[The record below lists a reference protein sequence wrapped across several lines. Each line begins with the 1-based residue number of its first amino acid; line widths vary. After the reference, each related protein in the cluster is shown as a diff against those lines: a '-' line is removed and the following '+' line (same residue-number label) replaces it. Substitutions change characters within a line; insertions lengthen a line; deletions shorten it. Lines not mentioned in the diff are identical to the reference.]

1 MLKVVVTSSGEKLD
15 SLVDQRFGRCGWFVV
30 ADTET
35 GEYRA
40 VNNVQNLN
48 AAQGAGIQAAQTA
61 SRQGAEA
68 VITGHCGPKAFRT
81 LSAAGIKVFSGAGGT
96 VGEALDAF
104 KKGKLQEAD
113 GADVEGHW
121 T

>member
-1 MLKVVVTSSGEKLD
+1 MKVAVTSQGEHLE
-15 SLVDQRFGRCGWFVV
+15 SQVDQRFGRCSWFVV

-40 VNNVQNLN
+40 LSNVQNLN

-61 SRQGAEA
+61 SRQGVEA

-81 LSAAGIKVFSGAGGT
+81 LSAANIKVFTGAGGT
-96 VGEALDAF
+96 VQEAIESF
-104 KKGKLQEAD
+104 KKGSLQEAE

-121 T
+121 V